1 MSEFFRT
8 QMGRKLI
15 DGDIPKLVNVLERIA
30 TQLERKNKL
39 EEKKFVLEER
49 VQKLTIKEAV
59 HHMRLKA
66 FAKEQLEKGTDVP
79 VDLFGLYTGLK
90 TTIAK

>member
-30 TQLERKNKL
+30 VQLERKNKL
-39 EEKKFVLEER
+39 EEKRFVLEER
-49 VQKLTIKEAV
+49 VQKLTIKEAN
-59 HHMRLKA
+59 KNA
-66 FAKEQLEKGTDVP
+66 
-79 VDLFGLYTGLK
+79 
-90 TTIAK
+90 

>member
-30 TQLERKNKL
+30 NQLEKKNKL

-49 VQKLTIKEAV
+49 IQKLTIKESNKNA
-59 HHMRLKA
+59 
-66 FAKEQLEKGTDVP
+66 
-79 VDLFGLYTGLK
+79 
-90 TTIAK
+90 

>member
-8 QMGRKLI
+8 QRGRKLL

-39 EEKKFVLEER
+39 DEKKFILEER
-49 VQKLTIKEAV
+49 IQKLTLKEAN
-59 HHMRLKA
+59 KN
-66 FAKEQLEKGTDVP
+66 G
-79 VDLFGLYTGLK
+79 
-90 TTIAK
+90 

>member
-15 DGDIPKLVNVLERIA
+15 DSDIPNLVNVLERIA

-39 EEKKFVLEER
+39 DEKKFLLEER
-49 VQKLTIKEAV
+49 IQRLTIKEA
-59 HHMRLKA
+59 KKNA
-66 FAKEQLEKGTDVP
+66 
-79 VDLFGLYTGLK
+79 
-90 TTIAK
+90 

>member
-49 VQKLTIKEAV
+49 VQKLTIKEAN
-59 HHMRLKA
+59 KN
-66 FAKEQLEKGTDVP
+66 G
-79 VDLFGLYTGLK
+79 
-90 TTIAK
+90 

>member
-30 TQLERKNKL
+30 VQLERKNKL

-49 VQKLTIKEAV
+49 VQKLTIKEA
-59 HHMRLKA
+59 K
-66 FAKEQLEKGTDVP
+66 KNG
-79 VDLFGLYTGLK
+79 
-90 TTIAK
+90 

>member
-15 DGDIPKLVNVLERIA
+15 DGDIPNLVNVLERIA
-30 TQLERKNKL
+30 VQLERKNKL

-49 VQKLTIKEAV
+49 VQKLTIKEAN
-59 HHMRLKA
+59 KN
-66 FAKEQLEKGTDVP
+66 G
-79 VDLFGLYTGLK
+79 
-90 TTIAK
+90 

>member
-8 QMGRKLI
+8 SMGRKLI

-30 TQLERKNKL
+30 IQLEKKNKL

-49 VQKLTIKEAV
+49 IQKLTIKESNKNA
-59 HHMRLKA
+59 
-66 FAKEQLEKGTDVP
+66 
-79 VDLFGLYTGLK
+79 
-90 TTIAK
+90 

>member
-30 TQLERKNKL
+30 IQLENKNKL
-39 EEKKFVLEER
+39 DEKKFILEER
-49 VQKLTIKEAV
+49 IQKLTIKEAN
-59 HHMRLKA
+59 KNA
-66 FAKEQLEKGTDVP
+66 
-79 VDLFGLYTGLK
+79 
-90 TTIAK
+90 

>member
-30 TQLERKNKL
+30 IQLEKKNKL
-39 EEKKFVLEER
+39 DEKKFILEER
-49 VQKLTIKEAV
+49 IQKLTIKEAN
-59 HHMRLKA
+59 KNA
-66 FAKEQLEKGTDVP
+66 
-79 VDLFGLYTGLK
+79 
-90 TTIAK
+90 

>member
-8 QMGRKLI
+8 QMGRKLL

-39 EEKKFVLEER
+39 DEKKFILEER
-49 VQKLTIKEAV
+49 IQKLTLKEAN
-59 HHMRLKA
+59 KN
-66 FAKEQLEKGTDVP
+66 G
-79 VDLFGLYTGLK
+79 
-90 TTIAK
+90 

>member
-30 TQLERKNKL
+30 IQMEKKNKL
-39 EEKKFVLEER
+39 EEKKFILEEKI
-49 VQKLTIKEAV
+49 QKLSIRESKN
-59 HHMRLKA
+59 K
-66 FAKEQLEKGTDVP
+66 
-79 VDLFGLYTGLK
+79 
-90 TTIAK
+90 

>member
-30 TQLERKNKL
+30 NQMEKKNKL
-39 EEKKFVLEER
+39 EEKKFILEEKI
-49 VQKLTIKEAV
+49 QKLSIRESKN
-59 HHMRLKA
+59 K
-66 FAKEQLEKGTDVP
+66 
-79 VDLFGLYTGLK
+79 
-90 TTIAK
+90 